1 MEAFKT
7 YVGFLVMCEKNW
19 SNLTFSLKAS
29 KAVKF
34 MSPQDDDDYDDDDD
48 DDDDDD
54 GDENIVGGCAFK
66 VLTVKIKRTKLDKIR
81 KEIQTKSSENLS

>member
-1 MEAFKT
+1 MEGFKT
-7 YVGFLVMCEKNW
+7 YEGFLVMCEKNW

-34 MSPQDDDDYDDDDD
+34 MSPQDDDDYDDD

>member
-1 MEAFKT
+1 MEGFKT

-34 MSPQDDDDYDDDDD
+34 MSPQDDDDD

-66 VLTVKIKRTKLDKIR
+66 VLTVKVKRTKLDKIR

>member
-1 MEAFKT
+1 MEGFKT

>member
-1 MEAFKT
+1 MEGFKT

-34 MSPQDDDDYDDDDD
+34 MSPQDDDD
-48 DDDDDD
+48 DDDDD

-66 VLTVKIKRTKLDKIR
+66 VLTVKIKRTNLDKIR

>member
-1 MEAFKT
+1 MEGFKT

-34 MSPQDDDDYDDDDD
+34 MSPQDDDDDDDDD
-48 DDDDDD
+48 DGG

-66 VLTVKIKRTKLDKIR
+66 VLTVKVKRTKLDKIR

>member
-1 MEAFKT
+1 MEGFKT

-34 MSPQDDDDYDDDDD
+34 MSPQDDDDDYDDDDD
-48 DDDDDD
+48 DDDDD
-54 GDENIVGGCAFK
+54 DENIVGGCAFK

>member
-1 MEAFKT
+1 MEGFKT

-48 DDDDDD
+48 DDDD

>member
-1 MEAFKT
+1 MEGFKT

-34 MSPQDDDDYDDDDD
+34 MSPQDDDD
-48 DDDDDD
+48 DDDDD

-66 VLTVKIKRTKLDKIR
+66 VLTVKVKRTKLDKIR

>member
-1 MEAFKT
+1 MEGFKT

-34 MSPQDDDDYDDDDD
+34 MSPQDDDD

-66 VLTVKIKRTKLDKIR
+66 VLTVKVKRTKLDKIR

>member
-1 MEAFKT
+1 MEGFKT

-34 MSPQDDDDYDDDDD
+34 MSPQDDDDDDED

-66 VLTVKIKRTKLDKIR
+66 VLTVKVKRTKLDKIR

>member
-1 MEAFKT
+1 MEGFKT

-34 MSPQDDDDYDDDDD
+34 MSSQDDDDD
-48 DDDDDD
+48 DDDDEDD
-54 GDENIVGGCAFK
+54 DDDADENIVGGCAFK
-66 VLTVKIKRTKLDKIR
+66 VLTVKVKRTKLDKIR

>member
-1 MEAFKT
+1 MEGFKT

-48 DDDDDD
+48 DDD

>member
-1 MEAFKT
+1 MEGFKT

-48 DDDDDD
+48 DDDDD

-66 VLTVKIKRTKLDKIR
+66 VLTVKVKRTKLDKIR

>member
-1 MEAFKT
+1 MEGFKT

-48 DDDDDD
+48 DDDDD

>member
-1 MEAFKT
+1 MEGFKT
-7 YVGFLVMCEKNW
+7 YLGFLVMCEKNW
-19 SNLTFSLKAS
+19 SNQTFSLKAS

-34 MSPQDDDDYDDDDD
+34 ISPQDDNDDDDD

-54 GDENIVGGCAFK
+54 VVVVGDRAFK

-81 KEIQTKSSENLS
+81 KEIQTKSSGNLS

>member
-1 MEAFKT
+1 
-7 YVGFLVMCEKNW
+7 MCEKNW
-19 SNLTFSLKAS
+19 SNLTFSLKSS

-34 MSPQDDDDYDDDDD
+34 MSPQDDNDYDDD
-48 DDDDDD
+48 
-54 GDENIVGGCAFK
+54 IVGGFAFK

>member
-1 MEAFKT
+1 MEGFKT

-48 DDDDDD
+48 DDD

-66 VLTVKIKRTKLDKIR
+66 VLTVKVKRTKLDKIR

>member
-1 MEAFKT
+1 MEGFKT

-34 MSPQDDDDYDDDDD
+34 MSPQDDDDDDDDV
-48 DDDDDD
+48 

-66 VLTVKIKRTKLDKIR
+66 VLTVKVKEQNWTKLEK
-81 KEIQTKSSENLS
+81 KFKPKAQKTFLKL